1 MNTRDPVPPAPVLE
15 PSAAASDSPLAKLKR
30 RLDSQFASASE
41 HLSAALAEDTA
52 TPLFPALPPYHGT
65 WYPVYWT
72 PIPGSGERI
81 TVLIVAKGDD
91 GQVCMRSTISEAV
104 LEVAFGIP
112 KAAALRQMFDYLEK
126 MLPDWL
132 ASWESGGSQAAGA
145 VPITGFTLGP
155 GRSSYA
161 DDLQQLAAQGICLDA
176 AFATP

>member
-1 MNTRDPVPPAPVLE
+1 MNEQDLASSKPSLE
-15 PSAAASDSPLAKLKR
+15 PTAALDDSPLTRLKR
-30 RLDSQFASASE
+30 RLDGQFASASE
-41 HLSAALAEDTA
+41 RLSAALADDTS
-52 TPLFPALPPYHGT
+52 TLLLPALPTYHGT

-104 LEVAFGIP
+104 LEVAFGVP

>member
-1 MNTRDPVPPAPVLE
+1 MNTRDPMTNMPTPE
-15 PSAAASDSPLAKLKR
+15 PTTAAGDSPLARLKR
-30 RLDSQFASASE
+30 RLDSQFASAGE
-41 HLSAALAEDTA
+41 HLSAALVEDTEA
-52 TPLFPALPPYHGT
+52 SLLPALPPYHGV
-65 WYPVYWT
+65 WRPVYWT

-81 TVLIVAKGDD
+81 TVLIVAIGDD
-91 GQVCMRSTISEAV
+91 NQVCMRSTISEAV
-104 LEVAFGIP
+104 LEVAFGVP

-132 ASWESGGSQAAGA
+132 ASWESGGSQTAGA

-161 DDLQQLAAQGICLDA
+161 DDLHQLAAQGVCLDA